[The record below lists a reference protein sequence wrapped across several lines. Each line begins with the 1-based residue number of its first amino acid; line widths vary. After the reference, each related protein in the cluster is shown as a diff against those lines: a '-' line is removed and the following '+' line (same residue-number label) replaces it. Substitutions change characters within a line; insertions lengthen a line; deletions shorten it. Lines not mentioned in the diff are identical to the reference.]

1 MTNRR
6 LILGCRFL
14 LLGVLAIGLLP
25 ACSNGGAVG
34 GSAGASG
41 IIWNPTSTG
50 TTSGGTPIAG
60 GVLWNDPNTGGD
72 GGFSPFIPSNDLV
85 TYSTPNVYIANNIHP
100 LSTASSAQ
108 NITAAEGGLMQ
119 ALNAYRSRT
128 LSGGAG
134 GIGGGG
140 GLGGGGFVVPPQN
153 AFLQGHEALTRNAR
167 ANCKHFAL
175 YHAGPFSAANP
186 EGDTVNGGGVAPPG
200 RLAKC
205 GITTT
210 GAVEILVSGPAYP
223 DYISVSNYIQGQYGE
238 ALTNLQWTH
247 IGCGY
252 WTGGSQEY
260 YWSVIL
266 ARNPQP

>member
-1 MTNRR
+1 MNRR
-6 LILGCRFL
+6 AVLGCRFL
-14 LLGVLAIGLLP
+14 LLGAVALALLP
-25 ACSNGGAVG
+25 ACSGGGAVG
-34 GSAGASG
+34 GTAGSQG
-41 IIWNPTSTG
+41 IIWNTTSTG
-50 TTSGGTPIAG
+50 TATGGTPTPG
-60 GVLWNDPNTGGD
+60 GVLWNDPNMGGD
-72 GGFSPFIPSNDLV
+72 GGFSPFIPSNDLI
-85 TYSTPNVYIANNIHP
+85 TYSFPTVYIAGNTHP

-108 NITAAEGGLMQ
+108 MITQAEGGLMQ

-134 GIGGGG
+134 GGLGGG
-140 GLGGGGFVVPPQN
+140 GLGGGGVVVPPQN

-175 YHAGPFSAANP
+175 YHAGPFSAANA
-186 EGDTVNGGGVAPPG
+186 EGDSLNAGGVGPAG
-200 RLAKC
+200 RLAKT
-205 GITTT
+205 GITVG

-223 DYISVSNYIQGQYGE
+223 DYISASNYIQGQYGE

-252 WTGGSQEY
+252 WRGGSQEH

-266 ARNPQP
+266 ARNVQ